1 VESVPRLDKVP
12 SFRPL
17 VSHGILAW
25 GCVMPGYRLYFMNE
39 LGHIEQVGE
48 FDADDDD
55 IAIAAVERARGIAP
69 MELWCRTH
77 KVKHWDAIP
86 VSSPTVSA

>member
-1 VESVPRLDKVP
+1 
-12 SFRPL
+12 
-17 VSHGILAW
+17 
-25 GCVMPGYRLYFMNE
+25 MPGYRLYFMNE

-55 IAIAAVERARGIAP
+55 TAIAAVERARGIAP
-69 MELWCRTH
+69 MELWSRTH

-86 VSSPTVSA
+86 MRSPTVSA